1 MKNETYEYISEEIT
15 LTIGDKTKIKI
26 GFMNA
31 KTIVYCGMIS
41 KDIFSIALIY
51 GTGSQG
57 FSYNLFYPKVAK
69 SIKIDNES
77 FYVVSV
83 SEDKLVIR
91 K

>member
-1 MKNETYEYISEEIT
+1 MKNETYECISEEIT

-51 GTGSQG
+51 GTGRARAFLIIYSILRLQ
-57 FSYNLFYPKVAK
+57 NL
-69 SIKIDNES
+69 S
-77 FYVVSV
+77 
-83 SEDKLVIR
+83 KLIMNR
-91 K
+91 FMF

>member
-1 MKNETYEYISEEIT
+1 MKNEIYGYISEDII
-15 LTIGDKTKIKI
+15 LGIGDKTKIKI
-26 GFMNA
+26 GFINT

-41 KDIFSIALIY
+41 KDIFSIALLY
-51 GTGSQG
+51 GTGNQG
-57 FSYNLFYPKVAK
+57 FSYNLFYPKNAK
-69 SIKIDNES
+69 SIKVDNES